1 MAYFCCT
8 TIKRHLH
15 IIDSASHFTPAET
28 YREIRRVTLIGSVL
42 DLVLGIVKIIVGF
55 VSHSQALVADG
66 VHSFSDLA
74 SDVLVIVAARHAAQ
88 GPDQAHPY
96 GHGRIQTAASVLLAV
111 TLVVVALGIVWD
123 SLARLHNLAVN
134 LQPGYWALIV
144 ATGSAL
150 LKEGIYRYTVRSA
163 RRLGSKLLEVNA
175 WHSRSDAFSSL
186 VVIAG
191 TGGAIVGFRWADSA
205 AAIMVAG
212 LIMLVA
218 WKIGRE
224 GFNELIDT
232 GVSADLA
239 EEIEAQILQV
249 DGVKEMHQLRTRKM
263 GSEILADVHI
273 HVGPRISVS
282 EGHRIG
288 DAVAERLERKTPG
301 LRDVIVHI
309 DPEDDDQNQPSINLP
324 LRPEIA
330 DAVKV
335 AFESL
340 QDTGFISQ
348 KDFPSNI
355 VLHYLEGKLSVE
367 IWIPLTIR
375 SSTALAREIESTVAK
390 RLQQSTCSA
399 EVTVLFAP
407 RDL

>member
-1 MAYFCCT
+1 M
-8 TIKRHLH
+8 
-15 IIDSASHFTPAET
+15 
-28 YREIRRVTLIGSVL
+28 L
-42 DLVLGIVKIIVGF
+42 DLALGIVKIIVGF
-55 VSHSQALVADG
+55 VSHSQALIADG

-74 SDVLVIVAARHAAQ
+74 SDILVIAAARHAAQ

-111 TLVVVALGIVWD
+111 SLVMVAIGIAWN
-123 SLARLHNLAVN
+123 SLVRLQGMTGD

-163 RRLGSKLLEVNA
+163 RRVNSILLEANA
-175 WHSRSDAFSSL
+175 WHSRSDAFSSV

-191 TGGAIVGFRWADSA
+191 TGGAIVGFRWADPA

-212 LIMLVA
+212 LIMHVA

-232 GVSADLA
+232 GVSPGVASN
-239 EEIEAQILQV
+239 IEAQILQV
-249 DGVKEMHQLRTRKM
+249 DGVREMHQLRTRKM

-288 DAVAERLERKTPG
+288 DAVTERLEQNTPG

-309 DPEDDDQNQPSINLP
+309 DPEDDDHDQPSINLP
-324 LRPEIA
+324 LRPKVSV
-330 DAVKV
+330 AVN
-335 AFESL
+335 AALEGL
-340 QDTGFISQ
+340 QAAGYISQ
-348 KDFPSNI
+348 LDSPSNI
-355 VLHYLEGKLSVE
+355 VLHYLDGKLSVE
-367 IWIPLTIR
+367 IWIPLTNR
-375 SSTALAREIESTVAK
+375 SNIHLAREIQKAVGK
-390 RLQQSTCSA
+390 QLQQFTCPV
-399 EVTVLFAP
+399 EVIVLFVP
-407 RDL
+407 

>member
-1 MAYFCCT
+1 M
-8 TIKRHLH
+8 
-15 IIDSASHFTPAET
+15 
-28 YREIRRVTLIGSVL
+28 L

-74 SDVLVIVAARHAAQ
+74 TDLLVIAAARHATQ
-88 GPDQAHPY
+88 GPDQEHPY
-96 GHGRIQTAASVLLAV
+96 GHGRIQTAASVFLALS
-111 TLVVVALGIVWD
+111 LVAVALGIVWD
-123 SLARLHNLAVN
+123 SLARLQNVDGN
-134 LQPGYWALIV
+134 LQPGYWALVV
-144 ATGSAL
+144 AAVSAL
-150 LKEGIYRYTVRSA
+150 LKEAIYRYTARSA
-163 RRLGSKLLEVNA
+163 RRLDSKLLEVNA

-191 TGGAIVGFRWADSA
+191 TGGAIAGFPWADPA

-212 LIMLVA
+212 LIIHIA

-232 GVSADLA
+232 GVSPDLA
-239 EEIEAQILQV
+239 KQIEFLIMQV
-249 DGVKEMHQLRTRKM
+249 DGVREMHQLRTRKM

-288 DAVAERLERKTPG
+288 DAVTERLEQGTPG
-301 LRDVIVHI
+301 LRDVTVHI
-309 DPEDDDQNQPSINLP
+309 DPEDDDQKQPSINLP
-324 LRPEIA
+324 LRPKIV
-330 DAVKV
+330 DAVKN
-335 AFESL
+335 AFEEL
-340 QDTGFISQ
+340 QNTGFISQ
-348 KDFPSNI
+348 TESPLNI

-367 IWIPLTIR
+367 IWLSLTNE
-375 SSTALAREIESTVAK
+375 SSTALAREIGATVS
-390 RLQQSTCSA
+390 RQLQQSAWMA
-399 EVTVLFAP
+399 EVTVLFVP

>member
-1 MAYFCCT
+1 M
-8 TIKRHLH
+8 
-15 IIDSASHFTPAET
+15 
-28 YREIRRVTLIGSVL
+28 L

-74 SDVLVIVAARHAAQ
+74 SDVLVIVAARHASQA
-88 GPDQAHPY
+88 PDQAHPY
-96 GHGRIQTAASVLLAV
+96 GHGRIQTAASVLLAGS
-111 TLVVVALGIVWD
+111 LMVVALGIVWD
-123 SLARLHNLAVN
+123 SLARLQNMTLN
-134 LQPGYWALIV
+134 LQPGYWVLIV
-144 ATGSAL
+144 AIGSAL

-163 RRLGSKLLEVNA
+163 RRIGSQLLEANA

-191 TGGAIVGFRWADSA
+191 TVGAIAGVRWADPA

-212 LIMLVA
+212 LITHVA

-232 GVSADLA
+232 GVSYDLA
-239 EEIEAQILQV
+239 KEIENEILQV
-249 DGVKEMHQLRTRKM
+249 DGVREMHQLRTRKM

-273 HVGPRISVS
+273 HVSAKISVS

-288 DAVAERLERKTPG
+288 DAVNERLEQKTPG
-301 LRDVIVHI
+301 LREVVVHI
-309 DPEDDDQNQPSINLP
+309 DPEDDDQQQPSINLP
-324 LRPEIA
+324 LRPKIV
-330 DAVKV
+330 DAVKA
-335 AFESL
+335 AFEKL

-348 KDFPSNI
+348 TDSPSNI

-367 IWIPLTIR
+367 IWIPLTNR
-375 SSTALAREIESTVAK
+375 SSTALAREIGTTVAEQLK
-390 RLQQSTCSA
+390 QSTCPA
-399 EVTVLFAP
+399 EVTVLFVP
-407 RDL
+407 KGL